1 MDIAWTLSSGGF
13 RSGKKF
19 PKGSSGSAVAD
30 LLKLPEINL
39 GSRTFDSNLVIHT
52 DLRSSEYADTWR
64 AGYALGRLLR
74 LAVGDATLANIHVL
88 ELGAGCGF
96 TGLVAAQLGAQ
107 VVLTDKTPLTRVL
120 SRNVAAN
127 HDSLALQP
135 EVCDLDWAS
144 SSQREAFRGQIPAL

>member
-107 VVLTDKTPLTRVL
+107 VRPVRSRACTSSTCHLFSSAIFSQRSGRCRVL
-120 SRNVAAN
+120 S
-127 HDSLALQP
+127 
-135 EVCDLDWAS
+135 
-144 SSQREAFRGQIPAL
+144 